1 MKGVAPADVPLNFL
15 AKAIRA
21 EKAGAFSKR
30 QVFPYN
36 LPTFSEEETRT
47 WSLEAFPGS
56 RAWATSPRGARYHVS
71 A

>member
-21 EKAGAFSKR
+21 EKAEAFSKR

-36 LPTFSEEETRT
+36 LPTFSEEETGFDPRGLRLPCGVH
-47 WSLEAFPGS
+47 SS
-56 RAWATSPRGARYHVS
+56 RAGL
-71 A
+71 